1 MLKSLCFFLAFCV
14 MLLSVRPCC
23 TDSDCSRD
31 SVAKNEVPAKT
42 PLSDKDCQ
50 GCSPFFTCGTCAGF
64 VLTKAVSADIL
75 LYPSIAVEHSADYRQ
90 FYIQKI
96 SLAIWQPPKLS

>member
-1 MLKSLCFFLAFCV
+1 

-31 SVAKNEVPAKT
+31 SFAKNEVPAKT

-75 LYPSIAVEHSADYRQ
+75 LYPSTAVKHSSNYRQ